1 LIDEAGSRARL
12 NVLIV
17 PPDIKSL
24 EEKVET
30 LRKEKESFIKS
41 QDFEKAASLRDQER
55 IARQE
60 LEQHNREWSQAKDK
74 TRPEVG

>member
-1 LIDEAGSRARL
+1 
-12 NVLIV
+12 
-17 PPDIKSL
+17 
-24 EEKVET
+24 

-60 LEQHNREWSQAKDK
+60 LEKIK
-74 TRPEVG
+74 